1 MRWDIFCNVVDNLG
15 DIGVCWR
22 LSRQL
27 AAEHGARVRLWVSD
41 LETFRLLAP
50 SIKPGVEIQ
59 RLGEIEVRHWT
70 VGFPQVEP
78 AEVVVETFACTLPAS
93 YIAAMAVRPE
103 APVWINLEYLSAE
116 SWVDDC
122 HALPSP
128 QPFRGLTKHF
138 FFPGFTAR
146 TGGVLIE
153 RGLAQRRHAFQSDPA
168 QPRRFLSSLG
178 VPAGDEDE
186 MRVSLFCY
194 PQAPVA
200 DLLAAWVRDGRRL
213 HVLAFA
219 GTASADAL
227 AAQGLTDGA
236 TRGALRA
243 SILPFLSQDDYDR
256 ILWACDWNF
265 VRGED
270 SFVRAQLA
278 ARPCVWQ
285 AYPQEADA
293 HALKIE
299 AFLQRYCEPAGPG
312 YAADLGRLWAAW
324 NGLGAS
330 AGLAQA
336 WPACAGQGSEVAVA
350 WAAHLE
356 SLGDLA
362 GNLARFCRER
372 L

>member
-41 LETFRLLAP
+41 LETFRRLAP
-50 SIKPGVEIQ
+50 AIRPGVEIQ
-59 RLGEIEVRHWT
+59 PLGEIEVRHWT
-70 VGFPQVEP
+70 AGFPQVEP

-93 YIAAMAVRPE
+93 YIAAMAVCPR

-116 SWVDDC
+116 SWVEGC
-122 HALPSP
+122 HGLPSP

-138 FFPGFTAR
+138 FFPGFTAA

-153 RGLAQRRHAFQSDPA
+153 RGLAQRRDAFQADPE
-168 QPRRFLSSLG
+168 QSRRFLSSLG
-178 VPAGDEDE
+178 VPVDAEGE

-194 PQAPVA
+194 PDAPLA
-200 DLLAAWVRDGRRL
+200 GLLEAWRREGRPLR
-213 HVLAFA
+213 VLAFA
-219 GTASADAL
+219 GTAGADAL
-227 AAQGLTDGA
+227 AAQGLGGSG
-236 TRGALRA
+236 RSGPLRA

-256 ILWACDWNF
+256 VLWSCDWNF

-278 ARPCVWQ
+278 ARPLVWQ
-285 AYPQEADA
+285 AYPQEAGA
-293 HALKIE
+293 HRLKVE
-299 AFLQRYCEPAGPG
+299 AFLDRYCQPAGSG
-312 YAADLGRLWAAW
+312 AAIALGRLWAAW
-324 NGLGAS
+324 NGLAPA
-330 AGLAQA
+330 AGLAPTWA
-336 WPACAGQGSEVAVA
+336 ACAGQGRAQAVA

-362 GNLARFCRER
+362 GNLARFCGER